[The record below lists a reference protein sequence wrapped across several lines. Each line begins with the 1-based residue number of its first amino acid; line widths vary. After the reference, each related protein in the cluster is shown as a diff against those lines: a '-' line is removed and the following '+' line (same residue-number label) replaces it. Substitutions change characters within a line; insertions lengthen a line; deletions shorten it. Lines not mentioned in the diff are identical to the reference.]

1 MKFSIVDDKTYIIT
15 VINFN
20 DLSRRVTLKTLKVLN
35 IRSDLNAEN

>member
-15 VINFN
+15 VINFR
-20 DLSRRVTLKTLKVLN
+20 DLRRRVTLKTLNVLN

>member
-20 DLSRRVTLKTLKVLN
+20 DLRRRVTLKTLKVLN